1 MYRTGSSVRT
11 NKIQY
16 ELQTF
21 PPFGKDKV
29 FMDFFFLAI
38 AFNIKKICAKMA
50 KEGMDWLTGLFYEL
64 TVAIFRCCEHINRR
78 NPQNIAA

>member
-29 FMDFFFLAI
+29 FMDFSFLAI
-38 AFNIKKICAKMA
+38 AFSMN
-50 KEGMDWLTGLFYEL
+50 WLMKLFYKI
-64 TVAIFRCCEHINRR
+64 TTAIFRCWEQTNQRSI
-78 NPQNIAA
+78 QNIAT